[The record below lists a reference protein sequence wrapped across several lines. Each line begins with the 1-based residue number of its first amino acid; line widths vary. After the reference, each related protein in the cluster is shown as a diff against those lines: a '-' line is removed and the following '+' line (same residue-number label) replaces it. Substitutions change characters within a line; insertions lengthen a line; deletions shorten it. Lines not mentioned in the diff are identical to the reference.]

1 MVPSKLLPSLLQHLE
16 YPFILLHKQSPTFLA
31 LRSSFVEDNFSRDQV
46 VGSWEEER
54 WERGGGFEMIQT
66 HYIYCAF
73 YFYYFITSGPEIIR
87 H

>member
-54 WERGGGFEMIQT
+54 WERMGQMERVAWKHM
-66 HYIYCAF
+66 HY
-73 YFYYFITSGPEIIR
+73 
-87 H
+87 HM